1 MASIQDNGG
10 YLCKTTVN
18 TSDDCV
24 EFLLVGIAS
33 FLALKKNKKNGQQS
47 LTHCMGHE

>member
-24 EFLLVGIAS
+24 ELLAEFLLVGIVS
-33 FLALKKNKKNGQQS
+33 FLALKKK
-47 LTHCMGHE
+47 